1 MASRYVAPVGFGGT
15 PDYVTPAQADAGL
28 NKVQQNDTW
37 LDKIVDMAKKVIP
50 GAVSTAQA
58 ALAQLSYSGSTGN
71 FQSAEETI
79 SLTAKFQPIVDQ
91 YPEKIGS
98 PLYHAV
104 IINTLSGFVLCKDAA
119 IGLTIATGR
128 EEEAVTSFLNSG
140 FYFE

>member
-1 MASRYVAPVGFGGT
+1 MQYGWIRQGARDLVNAPELATVMEE
-15 PDYVTPAQADAGL
+15 AKENAGNSL
-28 NKVQQNDTW
+28 
-37 LDKIVDMAKKVIP
+37 LDRLVSSVKKVIP

-98 PLYHAV
+98 PLYRAV
-104 IINTLSGFVLCKDAA
+104 VINTLSGFVLCRDAVIA
-119 IGLTIATGR
+119 LPTATGR
-128 EEEAVTSFLNSG
+128 EEDALTSILNSG
-140 FYFE
+140 FYYE

>member
-1 MASRYVAPVGFGGT
+1 MEYGWIRQWARNVTNAPELATVMQE
-15 PDYVTPAQADAGL
+15 AQS
-28 NKVQQNDTW
+28 NDSW
-37 LDKIVDMAKKVIP
+37 LDRIVNAAKKVLP

-98 PLYHAV
+98 PLYQAV

-119 IGLTIATGR
+119 IGLTIATGI

-140 FYFE
+140 FYYE

>member
-1 MASRYVAPVGFGGT
+1 MEYGWIRQWARDVTNAPELATVMQEAET
-15 PDYVTPAQADAGL
+15 
-28 NKVQQNDTW
+28 QNNESW
-37 LDKIVDMAKKVIP
+37 LDRIVNAAKKVLP

-79 SLTAKFQPIVDQ
+79 ALTAKFQPIVDQ

-98 PLYHAV
+98 PLYRAV
-104 IINTLSGFVLCKDAA
+104 VINTLSGFVLCRDAV
-119 IGLTIATGR
+119 IGLSIATGR
-128 EEEAVTSFLNSG
+128 EEEAVTSMMNSG

>member
-1 MASRYVAPVGFGGT
+1 MEYGWMRQWARDVTNAPKLATVMQET
-15 PDYVTPAQADAGL
+15 H
-28 NKVQQNDTW
+28 NNETW
-37 LDKIVDMAKKVIP
+37 LDRIVNAAKKVIP

-79 SLTAKFQPIVDQ
+79 ALTAKFHPIVDQ

-98 PLYHAV
+98 PLYQAV
-104 IINTLSGFVLCKDAA
+104 IINTLSGFVLCRDATIA
-119 IGLTIATGR
+119 LTIATGH